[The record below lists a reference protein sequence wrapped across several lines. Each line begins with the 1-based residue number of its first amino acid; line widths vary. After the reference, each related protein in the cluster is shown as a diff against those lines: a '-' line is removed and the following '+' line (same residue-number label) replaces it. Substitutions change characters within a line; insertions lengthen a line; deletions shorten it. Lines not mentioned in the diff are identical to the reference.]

1 MDRPPIYNP
10 SRSSSTTS
18 SESSLPY
25 ATMIPNSSKEKLLPT
40 FKPQSPRHHPKPFAK
55 KGLRTPSRKIALSA
69 FLISLLCLLLLAL
82 SALLVFFYLKDL
94 QGGVFQG
101 HEEVCMPC
109 DQVRPNPLSDAHSP
123 LLDLLEVRP
132 SKDVVDTEI
141 CCAHT
146 AAQYA
151 ALFKLILQRQEEVKR
166 LADVLGYHD
175 DKRVGENGDVLRD
188 PVASALGEHKA
199 ISAHLVHK
207 PPSSSTA
214 DEPGIQRWKSDAESP
229 MSHVRQGLVFE
240 DNNKITV
247 VTPGLYF
254 VYCQILYNK
263 ADKPLTSMLASSYVM
278 RNSLSYPAST
288 GILLKSRHTRF
299 NDDTDRHSSYVG
311 GLFFLHKGDGLF
323 VKVSV
328 PEAVSHD
335 DRASFFGLFKVGN

>member
-1 MDRPPIYNP
+1 MDRSPIYTP

-40 FKPQSPRHHPKPFAK
+40 FKPQSPRHHPKV
-55 KGLRTPSRKIALSA
+55 RTPSRKIALSA

-132 SKDVVDTEI
+132 SKDDVDTEI

-166 LADVLGYHD
+166 LADVLGTQD
-175 DKRVGENGDVLRD
+175 GRLDKNEVLRD
-188 PVASALGEHKA
+188 PEAIPSVLRKA
-199 ISAHLVHK
+199 VSAHLVHK
-207 PPSSSTA
+207 PPSSGA
-214 DEPGIQRWKSDAESP
+214 DEPNIQRWKSGAESP

-263 ADKPLTSMLASSYVM
+263 ADKPLTSMLASAYVM
-278 RNSLSYPAST
+278 RNSLSYPASS

-323 VKVSV
+323 VRVSV